1 MFRTRARNRKVALRK
16 PIWHSL
22 FFLLLAL
29 PGCATS
35 SGHEGGGLRDIFT
48 PTDVT
53 IIRHHVHEY
62 HTAFEELASRLYAK
76 NPKYEKDPLERQRK
90 LRFLFHKDLPVEFV
104 YAYKPSHEVL
114 AAAFAAEPGYPDRV
128 YLLSLGLIKSIR
140 EAYEGNEDET
150 FFSGLQIPLD
160 RLQRLH
166 HNLSQ
171 VNWRLK
177 TYKDARGELL
187 FRTNEV
193 GPDGTINMGYEVLM
207 TETLTR
213 IKDDIILRG
222 GLPGKYLF
230 NMSTLFLGIM
240 L

>member
-1 MFRTRARNRKVALRK
+1 LRK
-16 PIWHSL
+16 RIRHNL
-22 FFLLLAL
+22 LFLLLIGL
-29 PGCATS
+29 TGCAAG
-35 SGHEGGGLRDIFT
+35 SGSEGGGLRDIFT

-53 IIRHHVHEY
+53 IIRHHVKEY
-62 HTAFEELASRLYAK
+62 HTTLEEFTVRLYAK

-90 LRFLFHKDLPVEFV
+90 LRFLFHNDLPVEFR

-114 AAAFAAEPGYPDRV
+114 TAAFAARPEYPDRV

-140 EAYEGNEDET
+140 EAYEGNEEQT
-150 FFSGLQIPLD
+150 FFTGLQIPLD

-177 TYKDARGELL
+177 TYRDGRGELL

-193 GPDGTINMGYEVLM
+193 GADGTINMGYEVLM

-213 IKDDIILRG
+213 IKDDITLRG

-230 NMSTLFLGIM
+230 NMSTLFVGI
-240 L
+240 LF